1 MLSHDEI
8 TAKVDL
14 IQKASAQITAML
26 VGSNRLIG
34 QPSRLQ
40 QAMTDIRRKSDLISA
55 TIGEIIKDRAD
66 RAAARAAAVEPV
78 AETPVPAT
86 PETDKAIADVHA
98 TNAAVAGG
106 PAALMAGEPE
116 TKK

>member
-40 QAMTDIRRKSDLISA
+40 QAMTDIRRKSDLIST

-66 RAAARAAAVEPV
+66 RAAARAAAAEP
-78 AETPVPAT
+78 ETPIPAT
-86 PETDKAIADVHA
+86 PETDKAIAEVHV
-98 TNAAVAGG
+98 TNAAMAAGG

-116 TKK
+116 AKK